1 MAELTSWC
9 RACPSL
15 CGVLVTSADGRIHTV
30 RGDAEHPLSQGFDC
44 AYGRDAPRQ
53 VNRGDRCTDVLRAD
67 GQGGLTPSSL
77 PLAID
82 DLGSAI
88 QSVVRRDG
96 WRAVGVLLGGDAQ
109 HSQRTLRTLAA
120 LRDRLGPVSVFTPR
134 ARETVPFRN
143 ASRLVLGQARTLR
156 ADVAR
161 THHLLLLGGNQLEQG
176 WVHGHAGRA
185 LLSRLEGRRRARP
198 HVSVADPR
206 SSGLAMRARHHLSI
220 LPGTELYLLLGMASA
235 MLRSGWYDVAH
246 VGRRTV
252 GLEALSRALEP
263 WTPARTAELCGL
275 GVADINAEALRFSR
289 APTAA
294 ILASPQALGTPW
306 STLTAWAAL
315 VLQALTSNLLEPGGL
330 FAHPGALT
338 PRPSLPEQNET
349 SLAAALGR
357 RVRIL
362 ICVDADPVSSL
373 PGVEGRLGE
382 LERLVCIDRLLLP
395 TCRQAHWVLPG
406 THYLEEPELGYGDA
420 ADRHWF
426 QWSSGLA
433 VPPQACRT
441 PSDWLDSLLQAGST
455 GGTASTPSV
464 DHLRVERASLAGV
477 ARTFGGD
484 TSKLDAAVQV
494 QLTRTADMPRGYDG
508 GAVDRAD
515 WAVHHPDGRLH
526 LAPTPMLE
534 ALARHVPEGHDPQWP
549 LRLISSARRDPARGP
564 AERAA
569 HADDG
574 GVGLHP
580 DQGFE
585 QGQLVRIR
593 SLHGDTVAR
602 VVLDPGLQPA
612 AVDLPVGFSAQPMVL
627 VDPTHLDR
635 WSDSAWT
642 DGQPCRVEPVVDSS
656 SEAAPKP
663 RA

>member
-15 CGVLVTSADGRIHTV
+15 CGVLATTADGRLDTV
-30 RGDAEHPLSQGFDC
+30 RGDVEHPVSQGFDC

-53 VNRGDRCTDVLRAD
+53 VNREDRCTDVLRAD
-67 GQGGLTPSSL
+67 GLGGLVPSSRS
-77 PLAID
+77 LALD
-82 DLGSAI
+82 DLGSAV
-88 QSVVRRDG
+88 QSVVRREG
-96 WRAVGVLLGGDAQ
+96 WGSVGVLLGADAQ

-120 LRDRLGPVSVFTPR
+120 LRERLGPVSIFTPR
-134 ARETVPFRN
+134 ARETSPLRS
-143 ASRLVLGQARTLR
+143 ASRLVLGQAQPLR

-176 WVHGHAGRA
+176 WAHGHAGRA
-185 LLSRLEGRRRARP
+185 LLSRLEGRGRARP
-198 HVSVADPR
+198 GLSVADPR
-206 SSGLAMRARHHLSI
+206 SSGLATKAHHHLSI

-235 MLRSGWYDVAH
+235 MLRSSWYDAAH

-263 WTPARTAELCGL
+263 WTPGRTAELCGL

-315 VLQALTSNLLEPGGL
+315 VLSALTSNLLEPGGL
-330 FAHPGALT
+330 YAHPGALT
-338 PRPSLPEQNET
+338 PGPSLPEQNET

-373 PGVEGRLGE
+373 PGIEGRLGE

-395 TCRQAHWVLPG
+395 TSGKAHWVLPG
-406 THYLEEPELGYGDA
+406 THFLEEPELGYGDA
-420 ADRHWF
+420 TDRHWL

-441 PSDWLDSLLQAGST
+441 PSDWLDSLLQAGSP
-455 GGTASTPSV
+455 GGPASTPCV

-477 ARTFGGD
+477 PRSSTGD

-515 WAVHHPDGRLH
+515 WAVHNPDGRLH
-526 LAPTPMLE
+526 LAPMPLIE
-534 ALARHVPEGHDPQWP
+534 ALAQHVPVGHDPRWP

-569 HADDG
+569 HVADA

-580 DQGFE
+580 DLGFE
-585 QGQLVRIR
+585 QGELVRIR
-593 SLHGDTVAR
+593 SSHGETTAR

-612 AVDLPVGFSAQPMVL
+612 AVDLPIGFSAQPMAL

-635 WSDSAWT
+635 WSDAAWT
-642 DGQPCRVEPVVDSS
+642 DGQPCRVELVVDSS
-656 SEAAPKP
+656 SEGAPKP